1 MGQPLDGPST
11 SCHGGGEGRGGGWQV
26 QHLHSRRQQI
36 LASVHLALLC
46 LDAAVILFCL
56 PAWLHPLHEPLVVLL
71 MGDLLVLGQVGANGV
86 IVVEHQ
92 LVADVALV
100 EELLRH
106 GHAVLCLVLS
116 NRDTMSLDSVVSQ
129 LVESELLI
137 ADRTLSD
144 DEVLGLAADLDPT
157 SLDVQVMVGRQL
169 LQLDALLADNAG
181 LEVAHHVQE

>member
-1 MGQPLDGPST
+1 
-11 SCHGGGEGRGGGWQV
+11 
-26 QHLHSRRQQI
+26 
-36 LASVHLALLC
+36 
-46 LDAAVILFCL
+46 
-56 PAWLHPLHEPLVVLL
+56 
-71 MGDLLVLGQVGANGV
+71 MGDLLVLAQVGANGV

-106 GHAVLCLVLS
+106 GHAVLCLVFS

-157 SLDVQVMVGRQL
+157 SLDVQVMMGRQL